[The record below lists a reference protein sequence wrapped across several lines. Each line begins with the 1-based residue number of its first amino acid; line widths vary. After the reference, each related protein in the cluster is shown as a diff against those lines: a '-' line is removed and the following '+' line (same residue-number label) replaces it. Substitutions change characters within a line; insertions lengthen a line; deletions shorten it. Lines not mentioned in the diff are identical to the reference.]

1 LTATKEI
8 TNKNK
13 YAPIPATENKASER
27 YAPKGPPRFSIDL
40 ESELIDER
48 LGSSGE

>member
-8 TNKNK
+8 TNRNK

-27 YAPKGPPRFSIDL
+27 YAPKGPPRFSMEP
-40 ESELIDER
+40 ESELTEER
-48 LGSSGE
+48 LGSSEE